1 MPESQLAAASCIPSR
16 RPPPTDVWAV
26 GWTGGDATTDGQQTL
41 IEHWNGT
48 AWTRVPS
55 PNPADAGNFLHG
67 VAATSPRRRVGCRPQ
82 ANYTGH
88 EDPLILHWNG
98 TTWQQVPSN
107 SQSADAEL
115 SSGSHHLRP
124 RRLGRRHDQRKHIA
138 ALSAGP

>member
-1 MPESQLAAASCIPSR
+1 MPCPVPANGGQLYSVSATS
-16 RPPPTDVWAV
+16 PTDMWAV

-67 VAATSPRRRVGCRPQ
+67 VAATSPADAWAVGQ

-88 EDPLILHWNG
+88 EDPLILHG
-98 TTWQQVPSN
+98 TARP
-107 SQSADAEL
+107 
-115 SSGSHHLRP
+115 GSRSP
-124 RRLGRRHDQRKHIA
+124 A
-138 ALSAGP
+138 TANPPTPN